1 MMNAT
6 VHAEPATRDTK
17 LERYRAAEA
26 RLWRAYDLDPVER
39 FVETADGAGRL
50 RVVDVGTGD
59 PVLFI
64 PGTGGTGPYW
74 APLVRELAANHRC
87 LLLDR
92 PGWGLSTPADFR
104 SDSLQ
109 HIAAATV
116 TRVLD
121 GLGVEAADVI
131 GASIGGLWALRFA
144 QLAPTRARRL
154 VLIGGGPIVD
164 LPIPRFIRLLASPVG
179 ALMVRLP
186 FSPGM
191 ARSQLEAIGHGPG
204 IAAGRMDA
212 FIEWRVAF
220 ARDTSSMRHE
230 RAMVRG
236 ILQRDG
242 WRPGVLPRP
251 DELASVTAPTMF
263 VFGSADP
270 TGTVD
275 IWRTFTGR
283 LPDAELHVIDGAGH
297 MPWWDEPT
305 AVGRLIRGH
314 LDGPAG
320 GR

>member
-1 MMNAT
+1 MTAT
-6 VHAEPATRDTK
+6 VHPGSASRDTR

-39 FVETADGAGRL
+39 FVETADGAGHL

-74 APLVRELAANHRC
+74 APLVRELAADHRC

-92 PGWGLSTPADFR
+92 PGWGLSTPADYR
-104 SDSLQ
+104 RGSYGQ
-109 HIAAATV
+109 IAAETV

-121 GLGVEAADVI
+121 GLEIELADVV
-131 GASIGGLWALRFA
+131 GASIGDLWALRSA
-144 QLAPTRARRL
+144 QHAPTRVRRL
-154 VLIGGGPIVD
+154 TLIGSGPIMD
-164 LPIPRFIRLLASPVG
+164 IPIPRFIRLLTSPVG

-186 FSPGM
+186 FSPRM
-191 ARSQLEAIGHGPG
+191 ARSQLEAIGHGPSV
-204 IAAGRMDA
+204 AAGRMDE

-230 RAMVRG
+230 RAMVRA
-236 ILQRDG
+236 ILRRDG
-242 WRPGVLPRP
+242 WLPGFIPRL
-251 DELASVTAPTMF
+251 DELAGVTAPTLF

-275 IWRTFTGR
+275 TWRTFIAA
-283 LPDAELHVIDGAGH
+283 LPDAELRVVDGAGH
-297 MPWWDEPT
+297 MPWWDEPG

-314 LDGPAG
+314 LEA
-320 GR
+320 RV